1 MKPANNKSLIHF
13 LFDQMAKLDEK
24 KISVDEARA
33 MAGIA
38 KQVNVSF
45 KYELERAKLLKE
57 IEGTSVKLR
66 EVELFNPEQP
76 I

>member
-13 LFDQMAKLDEK
+13 LFDQMGKLDDK

-57 IEGTSVKLR
+57 LEGTSIKLR
-66 EVELFNPEQP
+66 EVELFNPDEQ
-76 I
+76 